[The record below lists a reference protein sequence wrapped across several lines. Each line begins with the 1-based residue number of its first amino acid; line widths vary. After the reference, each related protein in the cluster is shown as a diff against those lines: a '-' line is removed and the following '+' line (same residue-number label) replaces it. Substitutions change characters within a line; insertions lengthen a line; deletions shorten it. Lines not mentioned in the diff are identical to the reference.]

1 MLFAQ
6 EPLAYR
12 MRPRTID
19 EVVGQDHVIGAHTA
33 LYRMIKNGYVPSLL
47 LYGQPGVGKTSLA
60 YAIAGTLQ
68 RPFYTLNATT
78 AGKKEIEEIVAD
90 ARFQGNVVLFIDEI
104 HRFTK
109 AQQDYLLP
117 HVENGLV
124 TLIGATTENPFH
136 SINPAVRSRLGQIKQ
151 LHPLTKEQTIE
162 LLRRALRDRKRGLGS
177 WHIDISD
184 EALAIIAEGANGD
197 ARAALTMLEEA
208 VYATKQ
214 GDQRAI
220 VDIQTVSFC
229 VENKGLTYDKQ
240 GDTYYSLLSAFQKS
254 VRGSDVDAA
263 LHYLARLLEGGDV
276 TAVCRRL
283 AVIAYEDI
291 GLANPFIG
299 VKVMSAIQAA
309 ERLGMPEARIPLA
322 TVTIDMCLS
331 PKSNS
336 AYKAIDAAIHDVRNG
351 KGQSI
356 PLHLQDAHYDG
367 AKRLGRGI
375 GYKYPHDYPYSWVE
389 QQYLP
394 DDLIGM
400 QYYKP
405 KQSGEEK
412 QLAHIY
418 ERLNE
423 RKKQ

>member
-1 MLFAQ
+1 MK

-90 ARFQGNVVLFIDEI
+90 ARFHGNVILFIDEI

-124 TLIGATTENPFH
+124 TLVGATTENPFH

-162 LLRRALRDRKRGLGS
+162 LLRRALHDPKRGLGN

-184 EALAIIAEGANGD
+184 EALVMIAEGANGD

-214 GDQRAI
+214 EDQRAI

-229 VENKGLTYDKQ
+229 VENKALMYDKQ

-412 QLAHIY
+412 QLAHVY

>member
-1 MLFAQ
+1 MK

-162 LLRRALRDRKRGLGS
+162 LLRRALHDRKRGLGS

-356 PLHLQDAHYDG
+356 PLHLQDAHYAG

-412 QLAHIY
+412 QLAHVY

>member
-1 MLFAQ
+1 MK

-19 EVVGQDHVIGAHTA
+19 EVVGQDHIIGAHTA

-47 LYGQPGVGKTSLA
+47 FYGQPGVGKTSLA

-68 RPFYTLNATT
+68 RPFYILNATT

-90 ARFQGNVVLFIDEI
+90 ARFHGNVILFIDEI

-162 LLRRALRDRKRGLGS
+162 LLRRALHDPKRGLGN

-184 EALAIIAEGANGD
+184 EALVMIAEGANGD

-214 GDQRAI
+214 EDQRAI

-229 VENKGLTYDKQ
+229 VENKALMYDKQ

-412 QLAHIY
+412 QLAHVY

>member
-1 MLFAQ
+1 
-6 EPLAYR
+6 
-12 MRPRTID
+12 
-19 EVVGQDHVIGAHTA
+19 
-33 LYRMIKNGYVPSLL
+33 
-47 LYGQPGVGKTSLA
+47 
-60 YAIAGTLQ
+60 
-68 RPFYTLNATT
+68 
-78 AGKKEIEEIVAD
+78 
-90 ARFQGNVVLFIDEI
+90 IDEI

-162 LLRRALRDRKRGLGS
+162 LLRRALHDPKRGLGN

-184 EALAIIAEGANGD
+184 EALVMIAEGANGD

-214 GDQRAI
+214 EDQRAI

-229 VENKGLTYDKQ
+229 VENKALMYDKQ

-412 QLAHIY
+412 QLAHVY

>member
-1 MLFAQ
+1 MK

-162 LLRRALRDRKRGLGS
+162 LLRRALHDRKRGLGS

-412 QLAHIY
+412 QLAHVY

>member
-19 EVVGQDHVIGAHTA
+19 EVIGQDDVIGSHTA

-47 LYGQPGVGKTSLA
+47 LYGPPGVGKTSLA
-60 YAIAGTLQ
+60 YAIAGTVQ
-68 RPFYTLNATT
+68 RPFYMLNATT
-78 AGKKEIEEIVAD
+78 AGKKEMEEIVAD
-90 ARFQGNVVLFIDEI
+90 ARFEGNVILFIDEI

-117 HVENGLV
+117 HVESGLI

-136 SINPAVRSRLGQIKQ
+136 SINSAVRSRLGQIKQ
-151 LHPLTKEQTIE
+151 LQPLTKEKTLA
-162 LLRRALRDRKRGLGS
+162 LLHRALADRERGLGD

-184 EALAIIAEGANGD
+184 EALSIIAEGANGD
-197 ARAALTMLEEA
+197 ARAALTILEEV

-214 GDQRAI
+214 RDQYAV
-220 VDIQTVSFC
+220 VDVQAVLSC
-229 VENKGLTYDKQ
+229 VENKALTYDKQ

-254 VRGSDVDAA
+254 IRGSDVDAS
-263 LHYLARLLEGGDV
+263 LHYLARLLEGGDL

-291 GLANPFIG
+291 GLANPLIG
-299 VKVMSAIQAA
+299 VKVMSAIEAA
-309 ERLGMPEARIPLA
+309 ERLGMPEARIPLSV
-322 TVTIDMCLS
+322 VTIDMCLS

-336 AYKAIDAAIHDVRNG
+336 AYKAIDQALIDVRNG

-356 PLHLQDAHYDG
+356 PLHLQDAHYAG
-367 AKRLGRGI
+367 AKHLGRGI
-375 GYKYPHDYPYSWVE
+375 GYKYPHDYPYGWVA

-394 DDLIGM
+394 DDLIGV
-400 QYYKP
+400 QYYQP
-405 KQSGEEK
+405 KQNGEEK
-412 QLAHIY
+412 QFASVY